1 MKNGA
6 TTKVLRLQVLALTL
20 IQREFDEVKTARDE
34 HRRGHNH
41 PIGREMQAEART
53 AKTPSYQVSGFKTQ
67 VFCEYL

>member
-20 IQREFDEVKTARDE
+20 IQREFDEAKTARAE

-41 PIGREMQAEART
+41 PIEYNHFEEII
-53 AKTPSYQVSGFKTQ
+53 VSKQ
-67 VFCEYL
+67 SASVFLFVKFTLE

>member
-34 HRRGHNH
+34 HRRGTITQLSIIILRKLLLQNKA
-41 PIGREMQAEART
+41 QAFFYSSNSR
-53 AKTPSYQVSGFKTQ
+53 
-67 VFCEYL
+67 